1 MMTAPLNLLA
11 FPVLRRPFYVPLAVM
26 LAATVFALSLTP
38 AAEGFFARVVLFYGG
53 VTLAYALMPYVRRS
67 DIPLVASWVV
77 LASTLA
83 PCLEGDLISPIKV
96 TADVL
101 GVAMAA
107 APVFIARM
115 RQVLQ
120 GDMRDYSRPGAGA
133 DRR

>member
-1 MMTAPLNLLA
+1 MLTAPLSLLT
-11 FPVLRRPFYVPLAVM
+11 FPVLRRPFYLPLAVM
-26 LAATVFALSLTP
+26 LAFTVLALSLTP

-53 VTLAYALMPYVRRS
+53 VSLAYALMPYVRRG
-67 DIPLVASWVV
+67 DIPLVAAWVV
-77 LASTLA
+77 LASALA
-83 PCLEGDLISPIKV
+83 PCIHGELISPVKV

-107 APVFIARM
+107 GPIFVARM

-120 GDMRDYSRPGAGA
+120 GDLRDYTRPGAGA